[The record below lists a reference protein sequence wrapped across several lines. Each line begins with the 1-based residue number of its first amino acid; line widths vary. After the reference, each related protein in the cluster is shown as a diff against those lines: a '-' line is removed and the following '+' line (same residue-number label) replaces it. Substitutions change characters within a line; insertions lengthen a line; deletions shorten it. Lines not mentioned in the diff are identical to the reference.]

1 MALNAALLK
10 MTGREL
16 VMFAVNV
23 AAESVGGRAVHCGG
37 RCQRQDRRRRCM
49 LARPF
54 IEAMAEDAASEYDRD
69 EKRAHLPRTQSDS

>member
-1 MALNAALLK
+1 VALNAALLK

-37 RCQRQDRRRRCM
+37 RCQRQD
-49 LARPF
+49 
-54 IEAMAEDAASEYDRD
+54 
-69 EKRAHLPRTQSDS
+69 